1 MHESCVVAWRALAGN
16 STAAAAAWKGGAQM
30 SSLAGRTV
38 QLTVSVGAG
47 CKLYSLRGDFAWKP
61 E

>member
-1 MHESCVVAWRALAGN
+1 MAWHALAGN